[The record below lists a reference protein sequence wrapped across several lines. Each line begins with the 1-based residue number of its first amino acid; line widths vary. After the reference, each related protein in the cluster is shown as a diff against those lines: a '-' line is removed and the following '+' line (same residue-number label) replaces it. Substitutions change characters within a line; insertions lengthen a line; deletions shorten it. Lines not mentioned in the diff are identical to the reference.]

1 MSLLRRAP
9 LAVAIAGLLLAAP
22 SVASASTCGGTA
34 FKTCASVSVEA
45 VKVGTSGGATIWQ
58 VVMRVRNL
66 AGELRTSRST
76 LLTSFGLSGLGRF
89 DVVPGS
95 YQSSGAGG
103 WKLGKDNMGGAM
115 SSKKGVLGFR
125 YEPSSGSKGL
135 RSGEEAVFS
144 VRIKNRYKDVG
155 VDAWAV
161 DGENGPG
168 GCSTQM
174 VVNSDG
180 NANGGSYDASCGVD
194 VLDGTTVTPEPAT
207 MILLGTGLAGI
218 AGAAAR
224 RRRRA

>member
-1 MSLLRRAP
+1 MSSLRLAP
-9 LAVAIAGLLLAAP
+9 LAVAIAGLALAAP

-66 AGELRTSRST
+66 AGELRTSRNT
-76 LLTSFGLSGLGRF
+76 VLTSFGLAGLGRF
-89 DVVPGS
+89 SVVPGS
-95 YQSSGAGG
+95 FQASGAGG
-103 WKLGKDNMGGAM
+103 WTLGTNSQSGLL
-115 SSKKGVLGFR
+115 SKKGVLGFR
-125 YEPSSGSKGL
+125 YEPSSGQQGL
-135 RSGEEAVFS
+135 QSGEEAVFS
-144 VRIKNRYKDVG
+144 VRITNRYKEVG

-174 VVNSDG
+174 VVRNNGDV
-180 NANGGSYDASCGVD
+180 NGGSYDASCGVD

-207 MILLGTGLAGI
+207 MLLLGTGLAGI